1 MSNTPATESDSV
13 RQRLREVALYGLAAQ
28 DDALLA
34 EPWVAVEVINGAVIE
49 HFLRHDCDCC
59 AGVPAPVRFR
69 PWRKRR
75 SSPKIMKFVR
85 FLERTGRVSTPGD
98 LDDNLRILDEYIEQL
113 RGDGYSD
120 KTIRPY
126 RSGCANL
133 IVWLHLSRI
142 RLRDLTPDL
151 LGQFQKRQF
160 ICSIP
165 GVFLG
170 QRTHSPGIASV
181 AEVRGF
187 LKHLVEVDRIEPLE
201 RAPVAA
207 ALPECLE
214 QFGTWLARNRDISAG
229 SIHRYTSLIAAILP
243 ALGDDPDAYDAR
255 LIRRALFEHI
265 EHRTR
270 SHVRLL
276 TTSMRMYLR
285 FLVSEGRVA
294 AALIAAV
301 PTVPQWQLSTLP
313 RYISTGDVE
322 RTIQSCGDDHA
333 GVRDRAILLLLARLS
348 ELPRYISIDD
358 VERVIGSCDTATP
371 AGLRDRAM
379 LLLLARLALRAGD
392 VTNLRLGDVD
402 WKNARL
408 SVCGK
413 SGREVALPL
422 PQDVG
427 DGLLDYIELTRP
439 RLDEARVF
447 LTVHAPHRPFASS
460 AAIAQIVRRALG
472 RAGVDNAH
480 PRGASLMR
488 HSAAT
493 PLCAPGH
500 RWRLS
505 APSCDI
511 ARQTPR
517 PFTQRSICP
526 CFCRWRSRGSEMPDD
541 HERASRALSRVQ
553 AASRL
558 QAAQRGTHVARL
570 GGPCH
575 GPRRRIRQYRR
586 DDRLGVRGDI
596 ARNHARQAIRCSLF
610 RRLAARRGRA
620 SRDPS
625 TGCCW
630 PKDQAEVRP
639 AFADART
646 DQSADGGCPVPTT
659 GRFNHATY
667 LPLHDRADG
676 CCRSHYFVGDFSVY
690 S

>member
-1 MSNTPATESDSV
+1 MSSMLGHKPLVSTPRVDSDAIILEFIHQLHSEGASESYISHHPGPV
-13 RQRLREVALYGLAAQ
+13 RHFLTWLELHGIAV
-28 DDALLA
+28 DA
-34 EPWVAVEVINGAVIE
+34 INGAVIE

-113 RGDGYSD
+113 LGDGYSD

-201 RAPVAA
+201 QAPVAA

-214 QFGTWLARNRDISAG
+214 RFGAWLARNRDISAG

-243 ALGDDPDAYDAR
+243 ALGDDPAAYDAR
-255 LIRRALFEHI
+255 LIRRALFDHI

-270 SHVRLL
+270 SHVQLL

-333 GVRDRAILLLLARLS
+333 GVRDRAILLLLARL
-348 ELPRYISIDD
+348 
-358 VERVIGSCDTATP
+358 
-371 AGLRDRAM
+371 
-379 LLLLARLALRAGD
+379 ALRAGD
-392 VTNLRLGDVD
+392 IVDLRLIDTD
-402 WKNARL
+402 WDRAVIHV
-408 SVCGK
+408 SGK
-413 SGREVALPL
+413 SRRETALPL

-427 DGLLDYIELTRP
+427 DALCTYITTVRPRIDEP
-439 RLDEARVF
+439 RLDKQKVF
-447 LTVHAPHRPFASS
+447 LGVRAPHRPFNNPGVMTK
-460 AAIAQIVRRALG
+460 IARRALD
-472 RAGVDNAH
+472 RAGVITFASRGAH
-480 PRGASLMR
+480 VFRHSQATALLRGGASLEVIASLLR
-488 HSAAT
+488 H
-493 PLCAPGH
+493 
-500 RWRLS
+500 
-505 APSCDI
+505 
-511 ARQTPR
+511 
-517 PFTQRSICP
+517 
-526 CFCRWRSRGSEMPDD
+526 
-541 HERASRALSRVQ
+541 ASLNTTMIYAKTDTVM
-553 AASRL
+553 L
-558 QAAQRGTHVARL
+558 QEVAQPWV
-570 GGPCH
+570 GG
-575 GPRRRIRQYRR
+575 GAQ
-586 DDRLGVRGDI
+586 
-596 ARNHARQAIRCSLF
+596 
-610 RRLAARRGRA
+610 
-620 SRDPS
+620 
-625 TGCCW
+625 
-630 PKDQAEVRP
+630 
-639 AFADART
+639 
-646 DQSADGGCPVPTT
+646 
-659 GRFNHATY
+659 
-667 LPLHDRADG
+667 
-676 CCRSHYFVGDFSVY
+676 
-690 S
+690 